1 MKRPCALGAA
11 ALVGAIG
18 IALALMNYLTD
29 RAEKEL
35 DAVNPFGHDDAA
47 EPVTE
52 AGRVEGDAPKNDSAG
67 PADTASMTKAEL
79 YGKATELGIKG
90 RSKMTK
96 AELASAIEKA
106 S

>member
-18 IALALMNYLTD
+18 IALALMNYLAD
-29 RAEKEL
+29 RADEKL
-35 DAVNPFGHDDAA
+35 DAVNPFGGDETPASPPEEPA
-47 EPVTE
+47 EVGGGTAK
-52 AGRVEGDAPKNDSAG
+52 AG
-67 PADTASMTKAEL
+67 ADTSSMTKAEL
-79 YGKATELGIKG
+79 YDKATELGIAG

-96 AELASAIEKA
+96 AELAEAIEKA

>member
-18 IALALMNYLTD
+18 IALALMNYLAD
-29 RAEKEL
+29 RADEKL
-35 DAVNPFGHDDAA
+35 DAVNPFGGDEVPDSTSETA
-47 EPVTE
+47 EVSVGSDT
-52 AGRVEGDAPKNDSAG
+52 G
-67 PADTASMTKAEL
+67 PAGTPDTSSMTKAEL
-79 YGKATELGIKG
+79 YEKATELGIAG

-96 AELASAIEKA
+96 AELAEAIEKA

>member
-11 ALVGAIG
+11 VLVGAIG
-18 IALALMNYLTD
+18 AALALMNYLAD
-29 RAEKEL
+29 RADEKLE
-35 DAVNPFGHDDAA
+35 AVNPFGSDDAP

-52 AGRVEGDAPKNDSAG
+52 AAKVEGGSPKGKTTG
-67 PADTASMTKAEL
+67 PTDTASMTKAEL
-79 YGKATELGIKG
+79 YEKATELGIKG

-96 AELASAIEKA
+96 AELASAIENA

>member
-52 AGRVEGDAPKNDSAG
+52 AGKGDGEPG
-67 PADTASMTKAEL
+67 
-79 YGKATELGIKG
+79 
-90 RSKMTK
+90 
-96 AELASAIEKA
+96 
-106 S
+106 

>member
-29 RAEKEL
+29 RAEREL
-35 DAVNPFGHDDAA
+35 DSVNPFGSEGPS
-47 EPVTE
+47 EPAPE
-52 AGRVEGDAPKNDSAG
+52 PAGVGGGQSG
-67 PADTASMTKAEL
+67 PDTSKMTKAEL
-79 YGKATELGIKG
+79 YEKATELGIKG

>member
-1 MKRPCALGAA
+1 MKRPCALGTA

-18 IALALMNYLTD
+18 IALALMNYLAD
-29 RAEKEL
+29 RADEKLE
-35 DAVNPFGHDDAA
+35 AVNPFGGDDVP

-52 AGRVEGDAPKNDSAG
+52 AAKVESGNPKTDSAS
-67 PADTASMTKAEL
+67 ATDTASMTKAEL
-79 YGKATELGIKG
+79 YEKATELDIKG

>member
-18 IALALMNYLTD
+18 IALALMNYLAD
-29 RAEKEL
+29 RADEKLE
-35 DAVNPFGHDDAA
+35 AVNPFGGDDAP

-52 AGRVEGDAPKNDSAG
+52 AAKVEGGTRKAHSVG
-67 PADTASMTKAEL
+67 PTDTSSMTKAEL
-79 YGKATELGIKG
+79 YEKATELGVKG

-96 AELASAIEKA
+96 AELAEAIEKA